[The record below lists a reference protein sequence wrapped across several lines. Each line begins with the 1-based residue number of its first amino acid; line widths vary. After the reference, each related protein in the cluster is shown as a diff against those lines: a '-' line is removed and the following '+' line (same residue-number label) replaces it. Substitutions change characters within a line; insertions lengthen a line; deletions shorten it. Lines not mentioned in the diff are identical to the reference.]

1 MPDHDWTITGPAGR
15 RVSDGA
21 ARAGEHHGHARGR
34 PVPDPVVRQVLRAL
48 GVVTCPDC
56 HEVRRIIGRPRA
68 LVPPP
73 GRDMM
78 QEHLAGSHGR
88 PETECP
94 RYDHEL
100 CTGARCAGRRAR
112 LPGRERRTQRQVAP
126 LRYSDA
132 RPSCMGEQ

>member
-68 LVPPP
+68 L
-73 GRDMM
+73 
-78 QEHLAGSHGR
+78 ES
-88 PETECP
+88 
-94 RYDHEL
+94 
-100 CTGARCAGRRAR
+100 
-112 LPGRERRTQRQVAP
+112 
-126 LRYSDA
+126 
-132 RPSCMGEQ
+132 